1 MDSLRKYLLF
11 NKNIQ
16 NIYETVK
23 KMLDRTEIIYTIGN
37 TLLNFCCF
45 FVKLMKL
52 EIGQKIKALRLAS
65 ELTQSELA
73 ARSRL
78 TKGFISQ
85 LERDQTSIS
94 LDSLLDIL
102 EALGTTITE
111 FFGDIGQS
119 QVVFSPKQRIQI
131 SEKNVRNF
139 EMLVPGSTNNLM
151 DPIMVTL
158 APDEKLE
165 QEGPHAGE
173 EFGYVLSG
181 TLTINIGKKVFR
193 VPPRHC
199 FYFEA
204 GRIHQFVNRG
214 RVDVKVLWLTSPPQM

>member
-1 MDSLRKYLLF
+1 
-11 NKNIQ
+11 
-16 NIYETVK
+16 
-23 KMLDRTEIIYTIGN
+23 
-37 TLLNFCCF
+37 
-45 FVKLMKL
+45 MKL

-102 EALGTTITE
+102 EALGTSITE
-111 FFGDIGQS
+111 FFGDTGQL
-119 QVVFSPKQRIQI
+119 QVVFAPKQRIRI
-131 SEKNVRNF
+131 SEKNVKNF
-139 EMLVPGSTNNLM
+139 EILVPGSTNNLM
-151 DPIMVTL
+151 DPIMVAL
-158 APDEKLE
+158 APQEKLE

-181 TLTINIGKKVFR
+181 TLTLKIGKKNFR
-193 VPPRHC
+193 VPARHC

-204 GRIHQFVNRG
+204 DRTHQFANRG
-214 RVDVKVLWLTSPPQM
+214 KAELKFLWVTSPPQM